1 MKPQAAEKTLRL
13 VGLQGASS
21 KGYYFFTTD
30 KAPKP
35 EEYKYMTQGA
45 LVVGDLI
52 VSFTILTNGN
62 HEEIAK
68 EALAL
73 LREAR
78 HLK

>member
-1 MKPQAAEKTLRL
+1 
-13 VGLQGASS
+13 
-21 KGYYFFTTD
+21 
-30 KAPKP
+30 
-35 EEYKYMTQGA
+35 MTQGA

-78 HLK
+78 HLKRSPGSLDLLGNGR